1 MAPNL
6 LTVRLDC
13 SGLQHKRFVHFVR
26 LSSSRDLGGRDFAII
41 WAKFSARIRKTPAHN
56 PKMELHQAQEKIAIR
71 QGYFIFYLQIC
82 PFYLCELWYKSSD
95 DASYG
100 SWVALGR
107 TGRRR
112 R

>member
-1 MAPNL
+1 MLESRRGERSRLAGFAVERHSSQEAAMAPNL

-56 PKMELHQAQEKIAIR
+56 PQKMERKMERFWSVGVIKIQR
-71 QGYFIFYLQIC
+71 F
-82 PFYLCELWYKSSD
+82 K
-95 DASYG
+95 
-100 SWVALGR
+100 
-107 TGRRR
+107 
-112 R
+112 

>member
-56 PKMELHQAQEKIAIR
+56 PNPAAAAAPASVVELTA
-71 QGYFIFYLQIC
+71 
-82 PFYLCELWYKSSD
+82 PT
-95 DASYG
+95 ASPAAAAAAPTAAEQTTAVG
-100 SWVALGR
+100 PDLG
-107 TGRRR
+107 GFSNFV
-112 R
+112 